1 MVEKINNTS
10 LLDEQ
15 QISIIKKNFSFNILE
30 EWDYEKNNK
39 DFPKISILK
48 VKPKSNVKL
57 WWKCKNFNHS
67 WQATVRNRSEGSECS
82 ICANRTLLQ
91 GFNDF
96 ATKFPELLN
105 IWKQSPNNPDPSTV
119 IYCSTKILL
128 EWICEKEHHF
138 IITPAD
144 LGKGR
149 GCSYCHGTKILE
161 GFNNLSSKSPD
172 SLKWWDY
179 TKNVGSPKEVRYGSD
194 AKRWWKCPL
203 GHSYSASINHFYH
216 GRRCSICAGKTVN
229 IATCLSTSHPLLIK
243 EWNYDKNAYGPNSIS
258 AGHDKKV
265 WWKCEQCHHEW
276 QAYVYNRTD
285 AKKPQGC
292 PQCAKKSTSSRG
304 EKEIFEFL
312 INNGLKAE
320 DIIQHYRTKNSKNNI
335 FELDLYIPSKK
346 IAIEFN
352 GVYYHSE
359 KFLNK
364 NYHYDKY
371 KSCQNLGIQLIQIWE
386 DDWNFSKSIIK
397 DMLLHKLG
405 ISYKKR
411 IYARQTKIKELSYQE
426 ASTFLNENHIQKS
439 VKASLYLGLMNN
451 NKIVAVIAFKK
462 ENNNKTFNIVRYAT
476 SDNVIGGF
484 TKLLSY
490 LEKHYDFEDFI
501 TFSDN
506 CLSNGNLYKNSG
518 FIQDYEIPPD
528 YMYLIKGQRRE
539 HKFKYRKNKFKNDPN
554 LLFKEEMAERDL
566 AILNNM
572 LRIYDAGKIKWKKEK
587 NN

>member
-1 MVEKINNTS
+1 MLFT
-10 LLDEQ
+10 
-15 QISIIKKNFSFNILE
+15 
-30 EWDYEKNNK
+30 
-39 DFPKISILK
+39 
-48 VKPKSNVKL
+48 
-57 WWKCKNFNHS
+57 
-67 WQATVRNRSEGSECS
+67 T
-82 ICANRTLLQ
+82 
-91 GFNDF
+91 
-96 ATKFPELLN
+96 
-105 IWKQSPNNPDPSTV
+105 
-119 IYCSTKILL
+119 
-128 EWICEKEHHF
+128 
-138 IITPAD
+138 
-144 LGKGR
+144 
-149 GCSYCHGTKILE
+149 
-161 GFNNLSSKSPD
+161 
-172 SLKWWDY
+172 
-179 TKNVGSPKEVRYGSD
+179 
-194 AKRWWKCPL
+194 
-203 GHSYSASINHFYH
+203 
-216 GRRCSICAGKTVN
+216 
-229 IATCLSTSHPLLIK
+229 
-243 EWNYDKNAYGPNSIS
+243 
-258 AGHDKKV
+258 
-265 WWKCEQCHHEW
+265 
-276 QAYVYNRTD
+276 
-285 AKKPQGC
+285 
-292 PQCAKKSTSSRG
+292 
-304 EKEIFEFL
+304 
-312 INNGLKAE
+312 
-320 DIIQHYRTKNSKNNI
+320 
-335 FELDLYIPSKK
+335 
-346 IAIEFN
+346 
-352 GVYYHSE
+352 
-359 KFLNK
+359 
-364 NYHYDKY
+364 
-371 KSCQNLGIQLIQIWE
+371 
-386 DDWNFSKSIIK
+386 IIK

-518 FIQDYEIPPD
+518 FIQDYKIPPD